1 MLVTRRNTLVMGV
14 AAALQPVRV
23 AFAADALRIGV
34 LLPLTGTLASDGNRM
49 LRAHQ
54 LAAKQINAQGGIKE
68 LGGAQ
73 VELVISDIQSKP
85 EVARSEAQRLIS
97 NENVSA
103 LVGAFGSAATIP
115 SCQVAERNSTPY
127 IVTTAVTDGITEQGM
142 KYVFRIAP
150 KGKWFSEYAADFV
163 DYLRSLGVKISR
175 FALATED
182 GPFGQAMRTNYPSA
196 LGKYGLELVG
206 DETFKTG
213 SPDLGTAVSKLKA
226 SQADVVLTACY
237 SDDSAVLLRTMTA
250 QRFQPIYI
258 GYGGGHVTQTVLST
272 GKPAE
277 GSYGIVEW
285 NADLNK
291 ASSLE
296 FVRQFTAEY
305 PGETLLSNQ
314 PQAYTAIHVLALAA
328 GAAKSRDRT
337 AIRDALRAMKITGGP
352 ATVLPLDQL
361 SFDGQGQAKAGGVMV
376 QVQDNKFVTVW
387 PKNYASGAPR
397 LPSK

>member
-1 MLVTRRNTLVMGV
+1 MLITRRHTLVMGA
-14 AAALQPVRV
+14 AAALQPVRT

-34 LLPLTGTLASDGNRM
+34 LVPLTGTLASDGNRL

-73 VELVISDIQSKP
+73 VELVVSDIQSKP

-103 LVGAFGSAATIP
+103 LVGAWASATTIP

-127 IVTTAVTDGITEQGM
+127 VVTSAITDGITEQGM
-142 KYVFRIAP
+142 QYVFRVAP
-150 KGKWFSEYAADFV
+150 KGKWFSEYTADFI
-163 DYLRSLGVKISR
+163 DYLRSLGLKISR

-182 GPFGQAMRTNYPSA
+182 GPFGQTMRTNYPPAMS
-196 LGKYGLELVG
+196 KRGLELVA

-226 SQADVVLTACY
+226 SNADVVLTACY

-250 QRFQPIYI
+250 QRFRPIYI

-285 NADLNK
+285 NTDLNK
-291 ASSLE
+291 APSLE
-296 FVRQFTAEY
+296 FVKQFAAEY
-305 PGETLLSNQ
+305 PGESLLSNQ
-314 PQAYTAIHVLALAA
+314 PQAYTAIYALALAA
-328 GAAKSRDRT
+328 AAAKSRDRT
-337 AIRDALRAMKITGGP
+337 AIRDALRTLKVTSGP
-352 ATVLPLDQL
+352 ATILPLNEL
-361 SFDGQGQAKAGGVMV
+361 AFDAQGQAKAGGVMV

-387 PKNYASGAPR
+387 PKNYASSAPR
-397 LPSK
+397 LS